1 MTASSVSAPA
11 AALLPRFDHSAA
23 LRCNSGMLAF
33 AKGHGTL
40 NDFVCFSDP
49 DGALDLTDEQLRFL
63 CDRRAG
69 IGGDGTLRAVR
80 ARHVRGYEWHGD
92 AWFMDYRNAD
102 ASIAEMCGNG
112 LRVFLRYL
120 LEEQLIDAD
129 PIDIVTRAGVLRG
142 EFLDGDQIRI
152 GMGIPAVAHE
162 PVTVTVGTDSFQGR
176 AIDVGNPH
184 AAVLLPAGRLDGLDL
199 TREPGY
205 PADVFPNRANVEFVE
220 SVGDHHVRMR
230 VWERGVGETF
240 SCGTGTVAAAAAAAH
255 ATGEVSGT
263 WRVDPPGGT
272 LLVDLDPA
280 GARLTGPA
288 VVVAR
293 GTVNL

>member
-1 MTASSVSAPA
+1 
-11 AALLPRFDHSAA
+11 
-23 LRCNSGMLAF
+23 MLTF

-40 NDFVCFSDP
+40 NDFVCFTDP
-49 DGALDLTDEQLRFL
+49 GGGLELTDEQLRFL

-80 ARHVRGYEWHGD
+80 ARHVPGYEQHGD

-102 ASIAEMCGNG
+102 ASVAEMCGNG

-120 LEEQLIDAD
+120 LSEGLIDGE
-129 PIDIVTRAGVLRG
+129 PIDVVTRAGVLHG
-142 EFLDGDQIRI
+142 EFLEGDQIRI
-152 GMGIPAVAHE
+152 GMGRPVAGAE
-162 PVTVTVGTDSFQGR
+162 VEVTAGGR
-176 AIDVGNPH
+176 AYRGRAVDVGNPH
-184 AAVLLPAGRLDGLDL
+184 ATVLLSPGELDALDL
-199 TREPGY
+199 TTEPGY
-205 PADVFPNRANVEFVE
+205 PADVFPNRANVEFIE
-220 SVGDHHVRMR
+220 PAGDHHIRMR

-240 SCGTGTVAAAAAAAH
+240 SCGTGTVAAAVAAATA
-255 ATGEVSGT
+255 AGEASGT

-272 LLVDLDPA
+272 LRVDLGAD

-288 VVVAR
+288 VIVAR

>member
-1 MTASSVSAPA
+1 
-11 AALLPRFDHSAA
+11 
-23 LRCNSGMLAF
+23 MLAF

-40 NDFVCFSDP
+40 NDFVCFTDAE
-49 DGALDLTDEQLRFL
+49 DRLKLTDDQLRFL

-80 ARHVRGYEWHGD
+80 ARHVPGYQQHGE

-120 LEEQLIDAD
+120 VEEGELDGT
-129 PIDIVTRAGVLRG
+129 PVDIVTRAGVRRG
-142 EFLDGDQIRI
+142 EFLADGDIRVTMGTPTI
-152 GMGIPAVAHE
+152 GAD
-162 PVTVTVGTDSFQGR
+162 PVPVRAGGR
-176 AIDVGNPH
+176 AFEAAVIDVGNPH
-184 AAVLLPAGRLDGLDL
+184 AAIMLAPGELDGIDL
-199 TREPGY
+199 EREPEY
-205 PADVFPNRANVEFVE
+205 PAPVYPNRANVEFVE

-240 SCGTGTVAAAAAAAH
+240 SCGTGTVAAAVAAMAAA
-255 ATGEVSGT
+255 GENAGS

-272 LLVDLDPA
+272 LQVDLT
-280 GARLTGPA
+280 GAQAYLTGPA
-288 VVVAR
+288 VIVAR
-293 GTVNL
+293 GKVAV

>member
-1 MTASSVSAPA
+1 
-11 AALLPRFDHSAA
+11 
-23 LRCNSGMLAF
+23 MLAF

-49 DGALDLTDEQLRFL
+49 DGALDLSDEQVRFL

-80 ARHVRGYEWHGD
+80 SRHVPGYQQYGD
-92 AWFMDYRNAD
+92 DWFMDYRNAD

-120 LEEQLIDAD
+120 LTEGLIDDA
-129 PIDIVTRAGVLRG
+129 PIDVVTRAGVRRG

-152 GMGIPAVAHE
+152 GMGNPVVGPAAV
-162 PVTVTVGTDSFQGR
+162 PVTVGERTYRGR
-176 AIDVGNPH
+176 AVDVGNPH
-184 AAVLLPAGRLDGLDL
+184 AAVLLPAGELDAIDLD
-199 TREPGY
+199 REPGY
-205 PADVFPNRANVEFVE
+205 PRDVFPNRANVEFIE
-220 SVGDHHVRMR
+220 PVGDRHIRMR

-240 SCGTGTVAAAAAAAH
+240 SCGTGTVAAAAAAAT
-255 ATGEVSGT
+255 AAGEASGT

-272 LLVDLDPA
+272 LLVDLAPG

-288 VVVAR
+288 VIVAR

>member
-1 MTASSVSAPA
+1 
-11 AALLPRFDHSAA
+11 
-23 LRCNSGMLAF
+23 MLTF

-49 DGALDLTDEQLRFL
+49 DGSCELSDEQLRFL

-80 ARHVRGYEWHGD
+80 ARHVPGYEQHGD

-120 LEEQLIDAD
+120 LEEGLIERQ
-129 PIDIVTRAGVLRG
+129 PVDIVTRAGIRHG
-142 EFLDGDQIRI
+142 EFLDADQVRI
-152 GMGIPAVAHE
+152 GMGIPSVAPD
-162 PVTVTVGTDSFQGR
+162 PVTVTVGPHSFQGR
-176 AIDVGNPH
+176 AVDVGNPH
-184 AAVLLPAGRLDGLDL
+184 AAVLLSPGELDALDL
-199 TREPGY
+199 SREPGY
-205 PADVFPNRANVEFVE
+205 PAEVFPHRANVEFIE
-220 SVGDHHVRMR
+220 PAGDHHIRMR

-240 SCGTGTVAAAAAAAH
+240 SCGTGTVAAAVAAAAE
-255 ATGEVSGT
+255 AGEDTGS
-263 WRVDPPGGT
+263 WQVDPPGGT

-288 VVVAR
+288 VIVAR

>member
-1 MTASSVSAPA
+1 
-11 AALLPRFDHSAA
+11 
-23 LRCNSGMLAF
+23 MLAF

-49 DGALDLTDEQLRFL
+49 EGTLELSDEQLRLL

-80 ARHVRGYEWHGD
+80 ARHVPGYEEYGD
-92 AWFMDYRNAD
+92 TWFMDYRNAD

-120 LEEQLIDAD
+120 LTEGLIDQA
-129 PIDIVTRAGVLRG
+129 PIDIVTRAGVLHG
-142 EFLDGDQIRI
+142 EFLDDGRIRI
-152 GMGIPAVAHE
+152 GMGDPTAGPEVE
-162 PVTVTVGTDSFQGR
+162 VTVGDARFRGL
-176 AIDVGNPH
+176 AVDVGNPH
-184 AAVLLPAGRLDGLDL
+184 AAVMLSPGELDGLDL
-199 TREPGY
+199 SREPGY

-220 SVGDHHVRMR
+220 PVADHHVRMR

-240 SCGTGTVAAAAAAAH
+240 SCGTGTVAAAVAAAA
-255 ATGEVSGT
+255 AAGETSGT
-263 WRVDPPGGT
+263 WRVDPPGGS
-272 LLVDLDPA
+272 LRVDLGPD

-288 VVVAR
+288 VIVAR

>member
-1 MTASSVSAPA
+1 
-11 AALLPRFDHSAA
+11 
-23 LRCNSGMLAF
+23 MLAF

-49 DGALDLTDEQLRFL
+49 DGDLELTDDQLRFL

-80 ARHVRGYEWHGD
+80 ARHVAGYERHGD

-120 LEEQLIDAD
+120 RTEGLIDD
-129 PIDIVTRAGVLRG
+129 RPIDIVTRAGVRHG
-142 EFLDGDQIRI
+142 EFLDGDQVRI
-152 GMGIPAVAHE
+152 GMGVP
-162 PVTVTVGTDSFQGR
+162 TVGPAEVRVSVGDRTFAGR
-176 AIDVGNPH
+176 AVDVGNPH
-184 AAVLLPAGRLDGLDL
+184 AAVLLPVGELDALDL

-205 PADVFPNRANVEFVE
+205 PAETFPNRANVEFVE
-220 SVGDHHVRMR
+220 PAGDHHVRMR

-240 SCGTGTVAAAAAAAH
+240 SCGTGTVAAAVAAATDA
-255 ATGEVSGT
+255 GEVTGT

-272 LLVDLDPA
+272 LLVDLAPD

-288 VVVAR
+288 VIVAR

>member
-1 MTASSVSAPA
+1 
-11 AALLPRFDHSAA
+11 
-23 LRCNSGMLAF
+23 MLAF

-49 DGALDLTDEQLRFL
+49 DGALDLNDEQIRLL

-80 ARHVRGYEWHGD
+80 ARRVPGYEQHGD
-92 AWFMDYRNAD
+92 TWFMDYRNAD

-120 LEEQLIDAD
+120 LTEGLIDD
-129 PIDIVTRAGVLRG
+129 RPIDIVTRAGVRHG

-152 GMGIPAVAHE
+152 SMGVPRVSPDE
-162 PVTVTVGTDSFQGR
+162 VPVTVGEQTFQGR
-176 AIDVGNPH
+176 AVDVGNPH
-184 AAVLLPAGRLDGLDL
+184 AAVLLSTGGLDMLDL

-205 PADVFPNRANVEFVE
+205 PAEVFPNRANVEFVE
-220 SVGDHHVRMR
+220 SVGDHQIRMR

-240 SCGTGTVAAAAAAAH
+240 SCGTGTVAAAVAAATA
-255 ATGEVSGT
+255 AGEASGT
-263 WRVDPPGGT
+263 WRVDPPGGS

-288 VVVAR
+288 VIVAR